1 MGNVVTR
8 KTILVIEDDNDIAE
22 VVGVNLSRAEYE
34 VTRAEDGQKGLQ
46 LATKNAFGLV
56 IIEVTLPE
64 VGGLEIWKTLRAR
77 SVHTPVLFLA
87 CSCKLSELKT
97 VFDVE
102 IGGDN
107 CLVKP
112 FTSLELLAKVRAL
125 VPRADGSRPAKLPE
139 GLQTIEIGDLS
150 IDVDKRQVTLKGR
163 PVRLTPKEFEI
174 LLLMADHPGRVYT
187 RAKLLNQLWGYSYEG
202 YNFTVNSHIN
212 RLRSKIE
219 DDPNTPRYILTVWGI
234 GYKFSET

>member
-34 VTRAEDGQKGLQ
+34 VTRAEDGQKALQ

-87 CSCKLSELKT
+87 CACKLSELKT

-125 VPRADGSRPAKLPE
+125 VPRP
-139 GLQTIEIGDLS
+139 
-150 IDVDKRQVTLKGR
+150 
-163 PVRLTPKEFEI
+163 
-174 LLLMADHPGRVYT
+174 
-187 RAKLLNQLWGYSYEG
+187 
-202 YNFTVNSHIN
+202 
-212 RLRSKIE
+212 
-219 DDPNTPRYILTVWGI
+219 
-234 GYKFSET
+234 